1 MKIHFF
7 IIKTKHMKR
16 QLTLVLL
23 GMAMLFCI
31 RGQGQS
37 IAPFILNASGGSYDN
52 PGSYTRFEWSFGE
65 LVLTDTYTS
74 TNGALI
80 LTQGLLQ
87 PCTDK
92 VVKDPEILLFST
104 NEWKIFPNV
113 TRGPFEL
120 DFFLNIPGHMDLQ
133 MTDAMGRVISRR
145 SFAYH
150 CCERI
155 ERYDISNLANGIYFI
170 NATFTPGGHGD
181 IELSLRT
188 RRQGTFRIVK
198 AR

>member
-1 MKIHFF
+1 
-7 IIKTKHMKR
+7 MKR
-16 QLTLVLL
+16 QLTLVLA

-31 RGQGQS
+31 RGQSQS
-37 IAPFILNASGGSYDN
+37 IAPSVLNAAGGTYDN
-52 PGSYTRFEWSFGE
+52 SGSYTRFEWNFGE
-65 LVLTDTYTS
+65 LVLTDTYKS
-74 TNGALI
+74 ADGALV

-92 VVKDPEILLFST
+92 VIKDPEILLFGT

-113 TRGPFEL
+113 TQGPFEL
-120 DFFLNIPGHMDLQ
+120 DFFLNIPGQMELQ
-133 MTDAMGRVISRR
+133 LTDVMGRVINRR

-150 CCERI
+150 CCDRI
-155 ERYDISNLANGIYFI
+155 ERYDISNQPNGVYFI

-188 RRQGTFRIVK
+188 RRQSTFRIVK